1 MTHAQDE
8 TSVKHSGLDSSIFG
22 GNVELVTVA
31 PLTAEGS
38 SNIRRT
44 TVAPLAI
51 EHSDNAAPAT
61 VAPLASKH
69 RQTNQHDEEEEE
81 EFSEDK
87 ARTFPG
93 KQQKASPKNVFHKLN
108 FLHFFFCLK
117 VFTH

>member
-1 MTHAQDE
+1 VTKKKYKYYMTHAQDE
-8 TSVKHSGLDSSIFG
+8 TSVKHTGLDSSIFG

-38 SNIRRT
+38 SNIRRA
-44 TVAPLAI
+44 TVSPLAT
-51 EHSDNAAPAT
+51 EQSNNAARAT

-69 RQTNQHDEEEEE
+69 RQANQHDDEEE

-93 KQQKASPKNVFHKLN
+93 QFSFASVSHILQVTNPFA
-108 FLHFFFCLK
+108 
-117 VFTH
+117 

>member
-8 TSVKHSGLDSSIFG
+8 PSVKHTGLDSSIFG

-31 PLTAEGS
+31 PLPAEGS

-51 EHSDNAAPAT
+51 EHSDNAARAT
-61 VAPLASKH
+61 VAPLASKP
-69 RQTNQHDEEEEE
+69 RQSNRHKEEEEEEE

-93 KQQKASPKNVFHKLN
+93 KQKKASKKICSVI
-108 FLHFFFCLK
+108 
-117 VFTH
+117 

>member
-8 TSVKHSGLDSSIFG
+8 SSVKHTGLDSSIFG

-44 TVAPLAI
+44 TVAPLAA
-51 EHSDNAAPAT
+51 EQSDNAARAT
-61 VAPLASKH
+61 GAPLASKH
-69 RQTNQHDEEEEE
+69 RQANQHDEEDE

-93 KQQKASPKNVFHKLN
+93 QFSFVSISHILQVTIPFA
-108 FLHFFFCLK
+108 
-117 VFTH
+117 